1 MAGYKIGSEKGKQI
15 AKSMKPG
22 DTYRASDGSVWKK
35 NSDGTVSVTTA
46 QGGYTANAYSGSS
59 GSAPVSYGSGK
70 TGNTYYD
77 PDTGNVK
84 HISET
89 PDWLGGGRA
98 ADTQAYETEAP
109 AWLTN
114 APDMANRKIGNTG
127 ANTASDYYTKALEEQ
142 QKAIQERINQAVA
155 ANNAYIP
162 QIQQR
167 SKQALQNAYIAKERN
182 LMSGPQVLAAL
193 GYTGGA
199 SETELNRTRTNYEN
213 SRNLIEQERSRALE
227 GIRQN
232 EAQIRATGD
241 ATLSEAA
248 ASYYDK
254 LVAAALEAER
264 RAQDQA
270 NWEAE
275 FALRQKEYEDAAA
288 QQAWQNA
295 YEERLLALKLA
306 DAGKSSGSGSKT
318 YGGMTVSQIND
329 LVQSG
334 VMSEDEARALLGF
347 AVVAPT
353 SSRNYNTV
361 WANVQRALGGSNAG
375 SQRAFDAVINYI
387 QQSLRSGMIT
397 ENEALQMLGRLNL

>member
-1 MAGYKIGSEKGKQI
+1 MAGYRITSDKGKQI
-15 AKSMKPG
+15 ASSMRAG
-22 DTYRASDGSVWKK
+22 DTYKASDGSIWKK
-35 NSDGTVSVTTA
+35 NKNGTVSVTTA

-59 GSAPVSYGSGK
+59 GSAPVKYGSG
-70 TGNTYYD
+70 TTPTSTYYD

-114 APDMANRKIGNTG
+114 APDMANRSIGSTG
-127 ANTASDYYTKALEEQ
+127 AITASDYYTKALEEQ
-142 QKAIQERINQAVA
+142 QRAIQQRIDAAVQ

-162 QIQQR
+162 QINQQ
-167 SKQALQNAYIAKERN
+167 SKQALQNAYIANQQAR
-182 LMSGPQVLAAL
+182 MRAPQALNAL
-193 GYTGGA
+193 GMTGGA
-199 SETELNRTRTNYEN
+199 SESSLLGLDTNYQN
-213 SRNLIEQERSRALE
+213 ARTQIEQERSRALE

-264 RAQDQA
+264 QAQDQA

-275 FALRQKEYEDAAA
+275 FALQQKQYEDAAA

-306 DAGKSSGSGSKT
+306 DAGKSSGST
-318 YGGMTVSQIND
+318 YGGVTEEQIEKVSAP
-329 LVQSG
+329 SG
-334 VMSEDEARALLGF
+334 IRQTIGAVAVGLSPKNYTYRDVYNSIVPNRTPEGVRAAAQRLLAQGANPSYVEEAL
-347 AVVAPT
+347 
-353 SSRNYNTV
+353 
-361 WANVQRALGGSNAG
+361 RALGY
-375 SQRAFDAVINYI
+375 Q
-387 QQSLRSGMIT
+387 
-397 ENEALQMLGRLNL
+397 